1 MQNESVFLIKK
12 LIKKLNVTSNK
23 ELAEVLGISPAAIS
37 RWKKYN
43 YVNAIKNKCHELG
56 IYNEIFDKFD
66 DQSTQYNNF
75 SKAKFKDQAIGI
87 DNTKEK
93 IIDSSES
100 SLQISNIPDFV
111 LEDLLEDLEI
121 LFKRCKGKSEE
132 KKELIDAIDNLIFDF
147 RKKCR

>member
-111 LEDLLEDLEI
+111 LEDLET
-121 LFKRCKGKSEE
+121 LFKRCKAE
-132 KKELIDAIDNLIFDF
+132 KNKELIDAIDNLIFDF